1 MPRIFP
7 SRRQPNTGALSFTL
21 SQAESL
27 SGLSRS
33 TLRRRGKDGTLR
45 LFRAGGRM
53 MVDGASLRR
62 FLGVSQ

>member
-1 MPRIFP
+1 MPRIS
-7 SRRQPNTGALSFTL
+7 SRRPQPYSCALSFTL

-62 FLGVSQ
+62 FLGVGQ